1 MRVTKYNIAEKD
13 CTLEGFD
20 FENVELLRYFLS
32 SAAKADIRQAKALA
46 KDFSRRLKHLIVV
59 GVGGSILG
67 ARSIIEAFG
76 AKNVH
81 FCGNSLDF
89 SQFNDILKNLENENY
104 GICYISKSGT
114 TIESSLF
121 FELVCDSTSK
131 ENVVVIS
138 DQNSPAHKLASKKGF
153 HFLEIPQTIGGR
165 FSTMT
170 AVGAFP
176 IFFAGINFDK
186 TFNGYIHEIKT
197 FLKNKNQSE
206 ELCYAGARASEE
218 AKGKRVEVFSSFE
231 NFYQKLLPVFVQLV
245 GESLGKNGK
254 GLYPT
259 SSNFTEDLHAV
270 GQYLQ
275 EGRKSFVETIICSK
289 KHKNSSKIAKKY
301 QKINNIAL
309 NSTIEAHKK
318 ADNSIVKI
326 ELEGQDE
333 KSVGTLLAF
342 MQLAV
347 IVSGFLTKTNPFG
360 QNGVEAYKNNMRK
373 MLNAQ

>member
-1 MRVTKYNIAEKD
+1 MKVEKFNIKEKACRLD
-13 CTLEGFD
+13 SFD
-20 FENVELLRYFLS
+20 FDIELLKYFLS
-32 SAAKADIRQAKALA
+32 YRAREDIKRAEILA
-46 KDFSRRLKHLIVV
+46 KDFSRRLNHLIVV

-76 AKNVH
+76 MKNVH

-89 SQFNDILKNLENENY
+89 SQFYNILNGLKEEKY

-114 TIESSLF
+114 TIESSMF
-121 FELVCDSTSK
+121 FELVCDTVAK

-138 DQNSPAHKLASKKGF
+138 DKNSPAHKLASEKGF
-153 HFLEIPQTIGGR
+153 HFLEIPQAIGGR

-176 IFFAGINFDK
+176 IFFAGINFEK
-186 TFNGYIHEIKT
+186 IFKGYCQEMKQ
-197 FLKNKNQSE
+197 FLKNKNQSAELGYASARIGE
-206 ELCYAGARASEE
+206 EER
-218 AKGKRVEVFSSFE
+218 GKRIEVFASFE

-245 GESLGKNGK
+245 GESLGKNGR

-289 KHKNSSKIAKKY
+289 KQKNTSKIAKKY

-318 ADNSIVKI
+318 AGNSIVKI
-326 ELEGQDE
+326 EVDSQDE
-333 KSVGTLLAF
+333 SSVGKVLALIS
-342 MQLAV
+342 LAV
-347 IVSGFLTKTNPFG
+347 IVSGFLSKTNPFG
-360 QNGVEAYKNNMRK
+360 QNGVEAYKNNMK
-373 MLNAQ
+373 KLLNSK